1 MERKDELCRVVS
13 GSKKVAYTKKESQ
26 PLQLTLQRFTFNNA
40 AKVSISF
47 ETAMPAH
54 RLLRILNLKAL
65 LSRSDKAVVII
76 ALKYLCLMVLRYI
89 SPLSSLRSDSLAI
102 YLPVPQS

>member
-1 MERKDELCRVVS
+1 M
-13 GSKKVAYTKKESQ
+13 SKNASSVTASHSPPKISSDGEHYWLHGNKRTQRYSQRQWNIKESQ

-65 LSRSDKAVVII
+65 LSRSDKAVII
-76 ALKYLCLMVLRYI
+76 R
-89 SPLSSLRSDSLAI
+89 
-102 YLPVPQS
+102 